1 MAQQFYE
8 APRAAAAQQAGAS
21 PASTAAPLVSQPSP
35 IASPPPGPA
44 QDDQLR
50 AELAETRSRLQQESQ
65 ARQAAEQRAHL
76 AQSQVQKLEQE
87 LQQTAARELSL
98 KEQLKSTNE
107 TARANLRKAEEHATG
122 LERRLKDAEECIAR
136 LQAATAVAP
145 SPPPQP
151 TSVETQLFFEKELQQ
166 AAAREVGLQ
175 EQLKQLTAT
184 SEAARADVR
193 KAEDRATDLERRL
206 RDAEECNARL
216 RLAAAPPQLPTT
228 QQTTVETQLFMEKA
242 KAAFHASLTNVY
254 SGLYFAVTGI
264 DRADPSPEYQGRH
277 RAAVARILARDDL
290 EPRERHR
297 RIVYHTTPNPS
308 AMAAI
313 PREGMRPSNCPICS
327 TGVDNC
333 GDPGWFGDHTKGVY
347 VSKHADYTTYYQHH
361 RPPTKGDS
369 GSIIAFE
376 LVTGKTKHML
386 QRVDGCAPTAGHL
399 CHESPNHLEYF
410 VFDPSQLLPLF
421 VVHWT
426 AVQSRCNMPHDQ

>member
-1 MAQQFYE
+1 MRSLPLNPITPVQQQFYE

-151 TSVETQLFFEKELQQ
+151 TSVETQLFFEK
-166 AAAREVGLQ
+166 
-175 EQLKQLTAT
+175 
-184 SEAARADVR
+184 
-193 KAEDRATDLERRL
+193 
-206 RDAEECNARL
+206 
-216 RLAAAPPQLPTT
+216 
-228 QQTTVETQLFMEKA
+228 A

-254 SGLYFAVTGI
+254 SGLYFAITGI
-264 DRADPSPEYQGRH
+264 DRAEPSPEYQERH
-277 RAAVARILARDDL
+277 NATVARILALDL
-290 EPRERHR
+290 EPREKHR
-297 RIVYHTTPNPS
+297 RVVFHTTPNQR
-308 AMAAI
+308 ALAAI
-313 PREGMRPSNCPICS
+313 PREGMRPANCPICK

-333 GDPGWFGDHTKGVY
+333 ADPGWFGDHTKGVY

-361 RPPTKGDS
+361 CAPTKGDS
-369 GSIIAFE
+369 GSVIAFE
-376 LVTGKTKHML
+376 LVSGRTKYMPH
-386 QRVDGCAPTAGHL
+386 RIPGCAPTPGYH
-399 CHESPNHLEYF
+399 CHESQPPGVLRVRPEPAPAP
-410 VFDPSQLLPLF
+410 VRRPLDRRPEPQRHPPRP
-421 VVHWT
+421 VRRRKKET
-426 AVQSRCNMPHDQ
+426 RDRDSE